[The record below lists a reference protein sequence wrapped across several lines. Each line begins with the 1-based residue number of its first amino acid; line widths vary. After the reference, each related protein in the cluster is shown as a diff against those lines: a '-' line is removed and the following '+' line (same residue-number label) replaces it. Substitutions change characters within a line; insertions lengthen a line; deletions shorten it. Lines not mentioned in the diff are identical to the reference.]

1 MTVQQWNE
9 DTLVV
14 QLTDDPGLS
23 EDMAEVSNRLRSGSC
38 DVVLDMADLGLL
50 TSSGIAKLLRLRRH
64 MIEHHRRLILC
75 TLPDRVW
82 SVFLATGLDAIFE
95 FTPTVTEALARVQGG
110 KA

>member
-23 EDMAEVSNRLRSGSC
+23 EDMAEVSNRLRSGPC
-38 DVVLDMADLGLL
+38 DVVLDMRDLGLL
-50 TSSGIAKLLRLRRH
+50 TSSGIAKFLRLRKH

-75 TLPDRVW
+75 SLNDRVW
-82 SVFLATGLDAIFE
+82 TVFLATGLDAIFE
-95 FTPTVTEALARVQGG
+95 FAPTVTEALARMQGG

>member
-23 EDMAEVSNRLRSGSC
+23 EDMAEVSNRLRSGPC
-38 DVVLDMADLGLL
+38 DVVLDMRDLGLL
-50 TSSGIAKLLRLRRH
+50 TSSGIAKFLRLRKH

-75 TLPDRVW
+75 SLQDTVW
-82 SVFLATGLDAIFE
+82 SVFLATALDAIFE
-95 FTPTVTEALARVQGG
+95 FTSTVTEALTRMQCG

>member
-23 EDMAEVSNRLRSGSC
+23 EDMAEIGNRLRSGPC
-38 DVVLDMADLGLL
+38 DVVLDLRDVGLL
-50 TSSGIAKLLRLRRH
+50 TSSGIAKCLRLRKH
-64 MIEHHRRLILC
+64 MIERRRRLILC
-75 TLPDRVW
+75 SLQDRVW

-95 FTPTVTEALARVQGG
+95 FAPTVTEALARMQGG

>member
-23 EDMAEVSNRLRSGSC
+23 EDMAEASNRLRSGAC
-38 DVVLDMADLGLL
+38 DVVLDMRDLDLL
-50 TSSGIAKLLRLRRH
+50 TSSGIAKFLRLRKH
-64 MIEHHRRLILC
+64 MIERHRRLILC
-75 TLPDRVW
+75 SLNDRVW
-82 SVFLATGLDAIFE
+82 TVFLATGLDAIFE
-95 FTPTVTEALARVQGG
+95 FAPTVTEALARMQGG

>member
-23 EDMAEVSNRLRSGSC
+23 EDMAEVSNRLRAGAC
-38 DVVLDMADLGLL
+38 DVVLDLADLGLL
-50 TSSGIAKLLRLRRH
+50 TSSGIAKLLRLRKH
-64 MIEHHRRLILC
+64 MIERQRRLILC
-75 TLPDRVW
+75 TPQDRTW

-95 FTPTVTEALARVQGG
+95 FTPTVTEALTRMQGG

>member
-23 EDMAEVSNRLRSGSC
+23 EDMAEVGTRLRSVPC
-38 DVVLDMADLGLL
+38 DVVLDMTDLGLL
-50 TSSGIAKLLRLRRH
+50 ASSGIAKLLRLRKH
-64 MIEHHRRLILC
+64 MIEHQRRLILC
-75 TLPDRVW
+75 SPQDRTW

-95 FTPTVTEALARVQGG
+95 FTPTVTEALTRMQGG